1 MNLSIKDQKI
11 KNKAERRIEEEQKE
25 YFLANRMLIV
35 MLAATVFIVS
45 ALLIRKNDP
54 FFDAYFIVNFLK
66 WVQLGLGILFA
77 AAVAY
82 FVIQK
87 RRGAD
92 EQYKYLSSP
101 FLLCV
106 AALLFACALFYNKI
120 GTMGT
125 VIAMIGAIVLYF
137 IYSFYQRDLFYY
149 SLFTCVGALLVT
161 VCSRGVAHFSFR
173 VLVKYGIRVAAV
185 LLPILL
191 IAAMFMLYKK
201 DGVLTF
207 KGKKYR
213 IMKPNYCY
221 YPFHVVSVITLVGSL
236 ACMFFPAL
244 LMYSLIALFGALLV
258 IAVVYTINM
267 M

>member
-1 MNLSIKDQKI
+1 MNMKDQKI
-11 KNKAERRIEEEQKE
+11 KNKAERRIDEEKKE
-25 YFLANRMLIV
+25 YFLANRMLMV

-45 ALLIRKNDP
+45 ALLVRKNDP
-54 FFDAYFIVNFLK
+54 YFDPFFIVKCLK

-82 FVIQK
+82 FVVQK
-87 RRGAD
+87 SRGAD
-92 EQYKYLSSP
+92 EKYKYLSSP
-101 FLLCV
+101 FLLGI
-106 AALLFACALFYNKI
+106 AALLFAISLFYAKI

-137 IYSFYQRDLFYY
+137 IYSFYQRDMFYY
-149 SLFTCVGALLVT
+149 SLFTCFGALLVT
-161 VCSRGVAHFSFR
+161 VCSRGVAHFSIR
-173 VLVKYGIRVAAV
+173 VLAKYGIRVAAV
-185 LLPILL
+185 VLPILL
-191 IAAMFMLYKK
+191 IVAMIMLSKN
-201 DGVLTF
+201 DGAFTF

-221 YPFHVVSVITLVGSL
+221 YPFHVVSIITLVGSL
-236 ACMFFPAL
+236 GCMFFPAL